1 MLEEGWEKDSEG
13 AEQQAMNC
21 LLQTF
26 LVVVEQEEDRAS
38 SCRLKNQY
46 FEDSESQHF
55 VQPVVVAAELLQPSL
70 FFLRLQRLPPCSAPD
85 NF

>member
-1 MLEEGWEKDSEG
+1 MLEEGWEKGLEG
-13 AEQQAMNC
+13 AGQQAMHC

-26 LVVVEQEEDRAS
+26 WVVEEQEEDHAS

-55 VQPVVVAAELLQPSL
+55 VQQAVVAAELLQPSL
-70 FFLRLQRLPPCSAPD
+70 FFLRLQQQPPCSAPD
-85 NF
+85 SF